1 MHHLKVTV
9 CKYLHSR
16 NRHAMIHKDQ
26 YDMNKITLWKAL
38 LHIILFQYFNSFKKI
53 HVLCS
58 LVPRFFLYQTDKE
71 HFLIHTLLQKIKK
84 LPPKWYTMYK
94 FY

>member
-1 MHHLKVTV
+1 MHHLEVTV
-9 CKYLHSR
+9 CKYLRSH
-16 NRHAMIHKDQ
+16 NQHAMIHKDQ
-26 YDMNKITLWKAL
+26 YDMNKVILWKAL
-38 LHIILFQYFNSFKKI
+38 LHILFCSSILIALKKFM
-53 HVLCS
+53 LRS
-58 LVPRFFLYQTDKE
+58 PVPRFFLYQMDKK